1 MLAVS
6 PGAGETALSCAWP
19 YKLHNMKAE
28 SHAPRTAEILRHFPR
43 PPTPPRPGTW
53 RKRKRALG
61 ARMRN
66 RILNGSIPLCG
77 YQRTHIRKGGRA
89 LAASRILPAGQRN
102 PEDRSALGGAFHH
115 NLTAMILNNLLH
127 HCQSQSSAVFLA
139 IADKGMKEA
148 LLNRLG
154 NAGTVIG
161 DRNRNGASDFGGGD
175 FHCASPRGCGLTR
188 VQQEVVQHT
197 LQFALVK
204 PSGKLIVA
212 QDVDRSVVMTGMQAN
227 CLCGALD
234 RFRNIGVGGA

>member
-6 PGAGETALSCAWP
+6 PGAGETALSCAWL

-28 SHAPRTAEILRHFPR
+28 SHAPRTAEILRLFTR

-66 RILNGSIPLCG
+66 RILNGSTPLCG
-77 YQRTHIRKGGRA
+77 YKRMQIRTGRA
-89 LAASRILPAGQRN
+89 LGASRILMAGQHD
-102 PEDRSALGGAFHH
+102 PKDRSALGGTFHH
-115 NLTAMILNNLLH
+115 NLAAVILNDLLH
-127 HCQSQSSAVFLA
+127 YRQSQSGAVLLA
-139 IADKGMKEA
+139 IADKGMKEP
-148 LLNRLG
+148 LLDRLG
-154 NAGTVIG
+154 NAWTVIG
-161 DRNRNGASDFGGGD
+161 DRNRNGASDVGGGD
-175 FHCASPRGCGLTR
+175 FHCASQRGCGLAR
-188 VQQEVVQHT
+188 VQQEVVQRT

-227 CLCGALD
+227 GLCGALD
-234 RFRNIGVGGA
+234 RLRNIGVRGA

>member
-6 PGAGETALSCAWP
+6 PGAGEKAFSCARP

-28 SHAPRTAEILRHFPR
+28 SKAPRTAEILRLFTR

-89 LAASRILPAGQRN
+89 LAASHILAAGQRN
-102 PEDRSALGGAFHH
+102 PEDRSALGGAVHH
-115 NLTAMILNNLLH
+115 NLAAMILNDLLH

-139 IADKGMKEA
+139 IADKGMKKS

-154 NAGTVIG
+154 NAGPVIS
-161 DRNRNGASDFGGGD
+161 DRNCTGAIAVSGG
-175 FHCASPRGCGLTR
+175 
-188 VQQEVVQHT
+188 
-197 LQFALVK
+197 
-204 PSGKLIVA
+204 
-212 QDVDRSVVMTGMQAN
+212 N
-227 CLCGALD
+227 LD
-234 RFRNIGVGGA
+234 QSSH